1 MTSDQHDRRALP
13 SVGAITIGL
22 VLCYVMVSLAIAFV
36 AGLSGAGLQ
45 QWSAALLA
53 VN

>member
-1 MTSDQHDRRALP
+1 MTSDRHARRALP

-36 AGLSGAGLQ
+36 TSLFGAGLQ